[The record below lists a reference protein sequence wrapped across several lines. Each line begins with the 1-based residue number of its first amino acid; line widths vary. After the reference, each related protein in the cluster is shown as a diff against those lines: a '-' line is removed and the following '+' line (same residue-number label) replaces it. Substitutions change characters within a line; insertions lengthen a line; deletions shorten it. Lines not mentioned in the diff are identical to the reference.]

1 MLLDCSSCAEP
12 TVHCFVTVYSQDVPA
27 LFGCNRQRFRTR
39 CLQAVSLLGMLGPEV
54 FSDEAGEKLAFLHVS
69 LSVSEAAV
77 EPLSDPPEV
86 SEAFFQTNLT
96 IPIVLVNVI
105 LVGTAG

>member
-1 MLLDCSSCAEP
+1 
-12 TVHCFVTVYSQDVPA
+12 
-27 LFGCNRQRFRTR
+27 
-39 CLQAVSLLGMLGPEV
+39 MLGPEV